1 MTLLESDGNIRYVFK
16 EFPILG
22 PASHVAARAA
32 LAAWNLDKDSYLPF
46 HAAMMGA
53 RGRLTEARIMKIA
66 EDNGIDGTA
75 LRRAMAD
82 PKIDAALK
90 ANTELASALGINGTP
105 AFVIGGEIVPGAVDL
120 ASLRRLIEAA
130 RKG

>member
-1 MTLLESDGNIRYVFK
+1 
-16 EFPILG
+16 
-22 PASHVAARAA
+22 
-32 LAAWNLDKDSYLPF
+32 
-46 HAAMMGA
+46 
-53 RGRLTEARIMKIA
+53 MKIA